1 MELWGID
8 SEIVLGIKRIGVGRM
23 NIERVRDWMF
33 VWKDNLW
40 EEGKKYGRL
49 ICKEMNK
56 EELEKGYKRMR
67 KEVDVLKEMV
77 EGIEGMIKVYEEEL
91 KRR

>member
-23 NIERVRDWMF
+23 NIERVRDWM
-33 VWKDNLW
+33 WINKDELW

-49 ICKEMNK
+49 ICKKMEKSELERMYGVMK
-56 EELEKGYKRMR
+56 EEVG
-67 KEVDVLKEMV
+67 VLKEIV
-77 EGIEGMIKVYEEEL
+77 EGIEGMIEVYEEEL